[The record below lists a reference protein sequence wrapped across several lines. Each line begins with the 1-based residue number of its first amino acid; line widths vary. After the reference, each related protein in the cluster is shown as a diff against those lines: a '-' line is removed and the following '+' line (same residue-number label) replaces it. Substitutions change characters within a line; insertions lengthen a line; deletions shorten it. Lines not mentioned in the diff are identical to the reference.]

1 MDFVTD
7 FLDCLCRVIM
17 DFIAWDPKIAMI
29 TFLLIGHLVG
39 RNQQPAEPEPSYR

>member
-7 FLDCLCRVIM
+7 FLDALFQIVYL
-17 DFIAWDPKIAMI
+17 FVQWDWKIAMM

-39 RNQQPAEPEPSYR
+39 RNQQPESEPEYSK